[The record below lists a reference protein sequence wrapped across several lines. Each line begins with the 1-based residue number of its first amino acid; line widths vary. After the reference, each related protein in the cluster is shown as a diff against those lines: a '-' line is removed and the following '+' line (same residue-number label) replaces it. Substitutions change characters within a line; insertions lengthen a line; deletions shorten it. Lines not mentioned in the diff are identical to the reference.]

1 MYCMVM
7 PEENAQVFVDHIF
20 KVFDK
25 DHNGVLDF
33 QVVKILRNVWT
44 TRQIGVGGKVV
55 KYGNNV
61 ARKFFEDLEYG
72 RYFLAR
78 HYQD

>member
-33 QVVKILRNVWT
+33 QVVKILRNIGT
-44 TRQIGVGGKVV
+44 TR
-55 KYGNNV
+55 
-61 ARKFFEDLEYG
+61 
-72 RYFLAR
+72 
-78 HYQD
+78 